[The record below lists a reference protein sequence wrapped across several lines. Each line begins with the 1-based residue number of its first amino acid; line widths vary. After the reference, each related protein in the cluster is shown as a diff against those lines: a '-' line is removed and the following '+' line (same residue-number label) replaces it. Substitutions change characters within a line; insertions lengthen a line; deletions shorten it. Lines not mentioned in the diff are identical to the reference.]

1 MVSSVIIRKDTKSI
15 GFLKIEV
22 NPVDG
27 SMVMYNANYELN
39 EELMGHVNKKH
50 RVKLPCNIHENNVI
64 TLYVPNFW
72 DEQVIENY
80 VQAVVDE
87 YYMLNHQLEGCK
99 TKEQIEASFV
109 LEVILL

>member
-1 MVSSVIIRKDTKSI
+1 MVASVIIKKDTNSI
-15 GFLKIEV
+15 GFYKIEL
-22 NPVDG
+22 NPYNG
-27 SMVMYNANYELN
+27 EMVIYNANYDLN
-39 EELMGHVNKKH
+39 EELMGHVDKKH
-50 RVKLPCNIHENNVI
+50 RVKLPCTIHENEVL

-72 DEQVIENY
+72 DDRVIENY

-87 YYMLNHQLEGCK
+87 YYMMKNNINGCK